1 MQGPQENNDRVVLG
15 GQEDMLGGLGLERV
29 QRMET
34 PSSGPGVRVDQEG
47 HPHPQPWG
55 EHGRC
60 SPGIMVG
67 AWPRGAK
74 GSACPDSCC
83 SFVTCPGS
91 AKRRKVVL
99 GVMAEGPLCPCVP
112 VPPKTGIPSSTH
124 PSGHRPC
131 CHRNRLTSAGETPL
145 YWPCM
150 EKPWGEK
157 KGASVGS
164 QVGTIVSGHSPLGQ
178 RDYPEPTRVSPCWQR
193 LPPGHLMP
201 LEMLWPLT

>member
-1 MQGPQENNDRVVLG
+1 MQGPQENNDRVVLV
-15 GQEDMLGGLGLERV
+15 GQEDMLGRLGLERV

-47 HPHPQPWG
+47 HPHPPPWG

-99 GVMAEGPLCPCVP
+99 GVMAEGPLCPCA
-112 VPPKTGIPSSTH
+112 SQDRHSQQH
-124 PSGHRPC
+124 PSQWAQTLLPQGQTHLCRRDPTVLAL
-131 CHRNRLTSAGETPL
+131 HGEAL
-145 YWPCM
+145 GR
-150 EKPWGEK
+150 EKRGISGEP
-157 KGASVGS
+157 GG
-164 QVGTIVSGHSPLGQ
+164 
-178 RDYPEPTRVSPCWQR
+178 DYCLRS
-193 LPPGHLMP
+193 LPPGTERLP
-201 LEMLWPLT
+201 